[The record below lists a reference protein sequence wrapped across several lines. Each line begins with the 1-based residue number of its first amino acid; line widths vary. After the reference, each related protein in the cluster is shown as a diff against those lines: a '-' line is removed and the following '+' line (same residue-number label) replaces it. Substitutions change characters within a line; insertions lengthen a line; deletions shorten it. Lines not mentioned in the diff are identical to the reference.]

1 MAKLTPSSTDMTNN
15 SSFKLAGTFHVYYH
29 PISAFAHSSLLYL
42 HSLGLMEAS
51 ASYYTLRIDLHSY
64 LLKYTVKGCGSLVY
78 EGTTYSVPER
88 KRISDR
94 LPQTASI

>member
-1 MAKLTPSSTDMTNN
+1 MAKLTPSSTDMTDN

-51 ASYYTLRIDLHSY
+51 ASYYTLRRDLHSY
-64 LLKYTVKGCGSLVY
+64 LLKYTVEYHDKS
-78 EGTTYSVPER
+78 EDEIEKPR
-88 KRISDR
+88 QPKI
-94 LPQTASI
+94 